1 MISMKTQIPLSV
13 PFLGGNE
20 LKYVEECLDTGW
32 VSSVGSYVDE
42 FEKKICEVTGA
53 GHAIA
58 CVNGTAALHTVLLV
72 IGGRA
77 GDEVIVPTVTFIA
90 PVNAVSYVGA
100 RPVFMDC
107 DEYYNIDVAKTL
119 EFIKEETVFKNGAT
133 YNKKTGCRV
142 IAVIGVHVFGNA
154 VDLKPLLAICKERNI
169 QIIEDAAESLGT
181 YYSTG
186 VLDGMHTGTVG
197 DIGCYSFNGNKII
210 TTGGGGM
217 IVTNNPDHA
226 RRARYLTTQA
236 KDDAVRYVHNEV
248 GYNYRMTNIQAA
260 IGVAQLEQLSEFI
273 VNKVANYNMYKEAI
287 DGVRGLHLAE
297 VPPYANNNLWM
308 YPLQIDGRQYPRGR
322 DELMKWL
329 DEHGVQTRPL
339 WCLNH
344 LQKPYRDCQSY
355 KIQRAYEFS
364 DKTLFIPCSVN
375 LTSSEINSVI
385 ENLRND

>member
-13 PFLGGNE
+13 PFLCGNE
-20 LKYVEECLDTGW
+20 WKYVEECLDTGW

-53 GHAIA
+53 GYATA
-58 CVNGTAALHTVLLV
+58 CVNGTAALHTALLV
-72 IGGRA
+72 TGGQA

-90 PVNAVSYVGA
+90 PVNAVSYIGA

-119 EFIKEETVFKNGAT
+119 EFIEQETVFRDGYT
-133 YNKKTGCRV
+133 YNKTTGRRIAAL
-142 IAVIGVHVFGNA
+142 IAVNVLGNA
-154 VDLKPLLAICKERNI
+154 VDIELLLPICRERNI

-217 IVTNNPDHA
+217 IVTNNPYYA
-226 RRARYLTTQA
+226 RRAGYLTAQA
-236 KDDAVRYVHNEV
+236 KDDAERYVHNEV
-248 GYNYRMTNIQAA
+248 GYNYRMINIQAA
-260 IGVAQLEQLSEFI
+260 IGVAQLERLGEFI
-273 VNKVANYNMYKEAI
+273 ANKAANYSVYKEAI
-287 DGVRGLHLAE
+287 DNICGLHLAE

-308 YPLQIDGRQYPRGR
+308 YALQVEREEYGRGR
-322 DELMKWL
+322 DELMRWL
-329 DEHGVQTRPL
+329 GQNGVETRPL

-344 LQKPYRDCQSY
+344 LQKPYRNCQSY
-355 KIQRAYEFS
+355 KIEKAFEFL

-375 LTSSEINSVI
+375 LTSKEINSVI
-385 ENLRND
+385 ENLRHG

>member
-1 MISMKTQIPLSV
+1 MSDNITIPLSI
-13 PFLGGNE
+13 PQIRGRE
-20 LKYVEECLDTGW
+20 WCYVKECLDKGW

-53 GHAIA
+53 GYAIA
-58 CVNGTAALHTVLLV
+58 CINGTAALHTALLV
-72 IGGRA
+72 AGGRA
-77 GDEVIVPTVTFIA
+77 GDEVIVSTVTFIA
-90 PVNAVSYVGA
+90 PVNAVSYIGA

-119 EFIKEETVFKNGAT
+119 EFIKEETVFRNGYT
-133 YNKKTGCRV
+133 YNKTTGRRIAAV
-142 IAVIGVHVFGNA
+142 IAVHVLGNA
-154 VDLKPLLAICKERNI
+154 ARLEPMLAVCKERNI

-186 VLDGMHTGTVG
+186 VLDGMHAGTVG

-217 IVTNNPDHA
+217 IVTNNPDYA

-260 IGVAQLEQLSEFI
+260 IGVAQLEQLAEF
-273 VNKVANYNMYKEAI
+273 VANKVANYNTYKEAI
-287 DGVRGLHLAE
+287 DSIVGLSLAE

-308 YPLQIDGRQYPRGR
+308 YALQVEREKYARGR

-329 DEHGVQTRPL
+329 DERGVQTRPL
-339 WCLNH
+339 WYLNH

-355 KIQRAYEFS
+355 KIQRAYELS

>member
-1 MISMKTQIPLSV
+1 MSDNITIPLSI
-13 PFLGGNE
+13 PQIRGRE
-20 LKYVEECLDTGW
+20 CCYVKECLDKGW

-53 GHAIA
+53 GYATA
-58 CVNGTAALHTVLLV
+58 CINGTAALHTALLV
-72 IGGRA
+72 IGGQP
-77 GDEVIVPTVTFIA
+77 GDEVIAPTVTFIA
-90 PVNAVSYVGA
+90 PVNAVSYIGA

-107 DEYYNIDVAKTL
+107 DEYYNIDVAKTF
-119 EFIKEETVFKNGAT
+119 EFIKEETVFKDGAT

-154 VDLKPLLAICKERNI
+154 VDIEPLLAICKERNI

-217 IVTNNPDHA
+217 IVTNNPDYA
-226 RRARYLTTQA
+226 RRAGYLTTQA

-260 IGVAQLEQLSEFI
+260 IGVAQLEQLAEF
-273 VNKVANYNMYKEAI
+273 VANKVANYNTYKEAI
-287 DGVRGLHLAE
+287 DTIVGLSLAE

-308 YPLQIDGRQYPRGR
+308 YPLQIDSKEYGKDKDQLRG
-322 DELMKWL
+322 WL
-329 DEHGVQTRPL
+329 EENGIETRPL

-344 LQKPYRDCQSY
+344 LQKPYRNCQSY
-355 KIQRAYEFS
+355 KIERAFELL
-364 DKTLFIPCSVN
+364 DKTLFVPCSVN

>member
-1 MISMKTQIPLSV
+1 MSDNITIPLSI
-13 PFLGGNE
+13 PQIRGRE
-20 LKYVEECLDTGW
+20 CCYVKECLDKGW

-53 GHAIA
+53 GYATA
-58 CVNGTAALHTVLLV
+58 CINGTAALHTALLV
-72 IGGRA
+72 IGGQA

-90 PVNAVSYVGA
+90 PVNAVSYIGA

-107 DEYYNIDVAKTL
+107 DEYYNIDVIKTL
-119 EFIKEETVFKNGAT
+119 EFIEKETAFKDGAT

-154 VDLKPLLAICKERNI
+154 VDIEPLLAICKERNI
-169 QIIEDAAESLGT
+169 RIIEDAAESLGT

-217 IVTNNPDHA
+217 IVTNNPDYA
-226 RRARYLTTQA
+226 RKTGYLTTQA

-260 IGVAQLEQLSEFI
+260 IGVAQLEQLAEFI
-273 VNKVANYNMYKEAI
+273 ANKVANYNVYKEAI
-287 DGVRGLHLAE
+287 DNIRGLHFAP

-308 YPLQIDGRQYPRGR
+308 YAMQIDSRQYPRGR

-329 DEHGVQTRPL
+329 DERGVQTRPL
-339 WCLNH
+339 WYLNH
-344 LQKPYRDCQSY
+344 LQRPYVDCQSY
-355 KIQRAYEFS
+355 KIAKAFEMWE
-364 DKTLFIPCSVN
+364 KTLNIPCSASIGNNDIDHVVR
-375 LTSSEINSVI
+375 L
-385 ENLRND
+385 LRA